1 MINDILTII
10 YFNFIPVSM
19 IVIASWAFVELVK
32 YEHRRK
38 NN

>member
-10 YFNFIPVSM
+10 YFNLIPVSM
-19 IVIASWAFVELVK
+19 IVIGSWIFVELVK

-38 NN
+38 K